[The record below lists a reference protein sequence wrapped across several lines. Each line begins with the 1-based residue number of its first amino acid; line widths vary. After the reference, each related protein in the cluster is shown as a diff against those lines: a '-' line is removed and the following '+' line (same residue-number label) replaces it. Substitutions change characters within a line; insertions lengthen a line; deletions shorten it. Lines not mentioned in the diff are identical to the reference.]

1 MQPFRP
7 TGLRRLRRTDP
18 NRSRVWSNR
27 LPIPS
32 DSSEDDPF
40 SLEEIIKFLDN
51 PVLFPAGATA
61 EPDPILWQHCLE
73 AGPMSLW
80 YTKYLLWI
88 HDVSGQ
94 FPDTLIQAILDHPT
108 IRIFDR
114 KVLHYAV
121 YAGSDCYI
129 LELASNRPLPPPR
142 LRPDH
147 SFPFK
152 YTVYDNESL
161 AEEPELSVVSSTD
174 YTSSANSVLAA
185 NQPTRPMPI

>member
-1 MQPFRP
+1 MGTGKFKFPAKTSRYRLSVYPIYLGP
-7 TGLRRLRRTDP
+7 TDRYLLCNHLDRLGLGAYAVLIQTVLVFGLIACRFLQILLRTTH
-18 NRSRVWSNR
+18 
-27 LPIPS
+27 
-32 DSSEDDPF
+32 F
-40 SLEEIIKFLDN
+40 LEEIIKFLDN

-147 SFPFK
+147 LFPF
-152 YTVYDNESL
+152 
-161 AEEPELSVVSSTD
+161 
-174 YTSSANSVLAA
+174 
-185 NQPTRPMPI
+185 